1 MKEKPLGEKLNT
13 ELSFA
18 TCYPLHFHAP
28 RLDATFG
35 QPLLCNYAANVVCKD
50 EVGLQDGQGFGVWVR
65 AGLMDD
71 YVQCPAVVLYAGHL
85 HVLFREGETKRR
97 ENQKRQKGLDRLK
110 KVVEGGRRIEKISSR
125 REQIKKTVA

>member
-1 MKEKPLGEKLNT
+1 
-13 ELSFA
+13 
-18 TCYPLHFHAP
+18 
-28 RLDATFG
+28 
-35 QPLLCNYAANVVCKD
+35 
-50 EVGLQDGQGFGVWVR
+50 
-65 AGLMDD
+65 MDD

-125 REQIKKTVA
+125 REQIKKNCCLGHHQQKWLQNEEEML